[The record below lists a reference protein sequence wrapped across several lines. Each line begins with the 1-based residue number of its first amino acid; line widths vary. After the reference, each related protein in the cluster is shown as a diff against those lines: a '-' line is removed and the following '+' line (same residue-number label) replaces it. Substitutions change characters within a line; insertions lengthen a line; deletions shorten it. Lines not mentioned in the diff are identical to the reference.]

1 MMLNFKLAWQ
11 QLRSQWQSGD
21 LRVLV
26 LALVLAVTSI
36 TAVSFFTNRIASH
49 LNNQGGMLL
58 GGDAVIIADHAISAQ
73 YSAEAKQAGLQA
85 ASTLEFA
92 SMAINSDKNQLA
104 EIKAIDDSFPLIGDF
119 DVQFDKVQFAANNS
133 MQHTQARPEKGPA
146 KGPEKGEVWLEPRL
160 ANALNLQLGDKL
172 ELGASQFKVAGMLM
186 REPSRGGD
194 MFSFAPRVMMHASD
208 VSATDLIQFGS
219 RVKYQLL
226 VAGDADKVKA
236 FIGKMTPKLQR
247 GERIEDVKTARPEI
261 RSALDKAEIFLGLA
275 AMVSVVLA
283 IVAMLLASVPFVA
296 RSQETAALLRCF
308 GASKAS
314 IENIMLLQT
323 ALLAALGGVVGC
335 ILGYAVQFILAHFA
349 GRLFLESL
357 PLPDLT
363 PVFTGLVLSFAI
375 LFAIM
380 LPHIRSLKNIPTI
393 NILRKNFILAHS
405 KVWLNYLPV
414 VLVVVAVVFWIA
426 KTAKLALAFLAGIAG
441 ICLVAG
447 VLAYGL
453 ALLLHRF
460 SQSAGIGHNISNSVS
475 LGMAN
480 LKRRLG
486 LSIAQIIGF
495 SLGAM
500 VLMLL
505 VMIKTDL
512 MQSWQKSL
520 PIDAPN
526 RFIINIQQNQ
536 VEPVKTFIKQISANK
551 SKPQANPQIFAMI
564 RGRLV
569 EKNGQPIN
577 AEMFTEERAKRLVS
591 REFNLS
597 SSAVMQT
604 DNKLLQGRWWRA
616 DEASAPLLSLEL
628 DIAEVL
634 NMKLGD
640 TLTYDIAGDKITLT
654 VTSIRKVEWDSM
666 RANFFAVTPPQ
677 TLAKFSAS
685 YMTAFYLPKNQDNVL
700 NGLLQ
705 QFPNFTVIDVASVMN
720 QVRDIMSKLA
730 TAVSFVFGFCV
741 LAGIIVLYAALVAT
755 RAARLQ
761 ESTLLRVLGASRKQV
776 TITMLTEFVSIA
788 AVASIVA
795 VLVASVLSY
804 YLSRFVLDI
813 PYQFNLSL
821 ALNVLAIAL
830 VLIPLAA
837 WLVIRGYLNVA
848 PKQLLNSI

>member
-1 MMLNFKLAWQ
+1 MQLTIKLAWQ

-36 TAVSFFTNRIASH
+36 TAVSFFTSRIASH

-58 GGDAVIIADHAISAQ
+58 GGDAVLISDHAVPPK
-73 YSAEAKQAGLQA
+73 YSAEAKQMSLQA

-92 SMAINSDKNQLA
+92 SMAINGDKNQLA
-104 EIKAIDDSFPLIGDF
+104 EIKAIDDNFPLIGDF
-119 DVQFDKVQFAANNS
+119 DVVFEDAQFAAENS
-133 MQHTQARPEKGPA
+133 TQNAQA
-146 KGPEKGEVWLEPRL
+146 KNSQTQPKKGEVWIEPRL
-160 ANALNLQLGDKL
+160 ANALNLKLGDQL
-172 ELGASQFKVAGMLM
+172 ELGASNFKVAGLLM

-194 MFSFAPRVMMHASD
+194 MFSFASRVMMHISD
-208 VSATDLIQFGS
+208 VPNTELIQFGS
-219 RVKYQLL
+219 RVKYQLVL
-226 VAGDADKVKA
+226 AGNAENVKQ
-236 FIGKMTPKLQR
+236 FISKITPNLQR

-261 RSALDKAEIFLGLA
+261 RSALDKAEVFLGLS

-283 IVAMLLASVPFVA
+283 MVAMLLASAPFVA

-308 GASKAS
+308 GASKAN
-314 IENIMLLQT
+314 IENIMLIQT
-323 ALLAALGGVVGC
+323 ALLGVFGGIVGC
-335 ILGYAVQFILAHFA
+335 LLGYAVQFILAHFA

-357 PLPDLT
+357 PQPTLSPIL
-363 PVFTGLVLSFAI
+363 TGLTLSFAI

-393 NILRKNFILAHS
+393 QILRKNFVLNPS

-414 VLVVVAVVFWIA
+414 VLVVIGLIFWIA
-426 KTAKLALAFLAGIAG
+426 KTAKLAVAFLASIVG
-441 ICLVAG
+441 ICVVAG
-447 VLAYGL
+447 LLAYGL
-453 ALLLHRF
+453 ALLLHRV
-460 SQSAGIGHNISNSVS
+460 SQSGNIDNNIS

-512 MQSWQKSL
+512 TQAWQKSL
-520 PIDAPN
+520 PQDAPN

-536 VEPVKTFIKQISANK
+536 VESVKSFIQGVSKQAS
-551 SKPQANPQIFAMI
+551 PQVFAMI

-577 AEMFTEERAKRLVS
+577 EEMFTEERAKRLVS

-597 SSAVMQT
+597 SAAVMQA
-604 DNKLLQGRWWRA
+604 DNKLLQGRWWQA
-616 DEASAPLLSLEL
+616 DEATAPLLSLEQ
-628 DIAEVL
+628 DIAQALKV
-634 NMKLGD
+634 NLGD
-640 TLTYDIAGDKITLT
+640 TLTYDIAGSRIALT

-685 YMTAFYLPKNQDNVL
+685 YMTAFYLPKSQDNTL
-700 NGLLQ
+700 NSMLQ

-730 TAVSFVFGFCV
+730 AAVGFVFGFCV
-741 LAGIIVLYAALVAT
+741 LAGLVVLYAALLAT
-755 RAARLQ
+755 RTSRLQ

-776 TITMLTEFVSIA
+776 TITMLTEFFSIA

-795 VLVASVLSY
+795 VLVSSVLSY

-813 PYQFNLSL
+813 PYQFNFPL
-821 ALNVLAIAL
+821 ALYVLTIAL

>member
-1 MMLNFKLAWQ
+1 MMLNVKLAWQ

-36 TAVSFFTNRIASH
+36 TAVSFFTSRIASH

-58 GGDAVIIADHAISAQ
+58 GGDAVLIADHAISAQ
-73 YSAEAKQAGLQA
+73 FIAEAKQAGLQA

-92 SMAINSDKNQLA
+92 SMAINNDKNMLA
-104 EIKAIDDSFPLIGDF
+104 EIKAIDDNFPLIGDF
-119 DVQFDKVQFAANNS
+119 GVVIKDAQFLGEKLAQNVQ
-133 MQHTQARPEKGPA
+133 TQPKQ
-146 KGPEKGEVWLEPRL
+146 GEVWIEPRL
-160 ANALNLQLGDKL
+160 ANALNLKLGDKL
-172 ELGASQFKVAGMLM
+172 ELGASTFKVAGMLM

-194 MFSFAPRVMMHASD
+194 MFSFAPRVMMHLND
-208 VSATDLIQFGS
+208 VPATELIRFGS
-219 RVKYQLL
+219 RVKYQL
-226 VAGDADKVKA
+226 VMAGDDAKLKQ
-236 FIGKMTPKLQR
+236 FIAQKTPNLAR

-261 RSALDKAEIFLGLA
+261 RSALDKAEVFLGLS

-283 IVAMLLASVPFVA
+283 IVAMGLASLPFVA
-296 RSQETAALLRCF
+296 RSQEAAALLRCF

-323 ALLAALGGVVGC
+323 ALLAAFGGVVGC
-335 ILGYAVQFILAHFA
+335 LLGYAIQFVLAHFA

-357 PLPDLT
+357 PQPSLT
-363 PVFTGLVLSFAI
+363 PILTGLALSFAI

-393 NILRKNFILAHS
+393 NILRKNFVLNPS

-414 VLVVVAVVFWIA
+414 VIVVVSLIFLIA
-426 KTAKLALAFLAGIAG
+426 KTPKLAMAFLAGIVG
-441 ICLVAG
+441 ICLLAG

-453 ALLLHRF
+453 ALLLQGA
-460 SQSAGIGHNISNSVS
+460 SQNKNVSNNIS

-486 LSIAQIIGF
+486 LSIAQIVGF

-520 PIDAPN
+520 PVDAPN

-536 VEPVKTFIKQISANK
+536 VEPVKSFIQQINTQAS
-551 SKPQANPQIFAMI
+551 PQVFAMI

-569 EKNGQPIN
+569 EKNGMPIN

-597 SSAVMQT
+597 SAAKMQE
-604 DNKLLQGRWWRA
+604 DNKLLHGRWWRA
-616 DEASAPLLSLEL
+616 DEAATPLVSIEE
-628 DIAEVL
+628 DIAKVL
-634 NMKLGD
+634 NVKLGD
-640 TLTYDIAGDKITLT
+640 KLTYDIVGSKITLT
-654 VTSIRKVEWDSM
+654 VASIRKVEWDSM

-685 YMTAFYLPKNQDNVL
+685 YMTAFYLPKSQDNAL
-700 NGLLQ
+700 NSMLQ
-705 QFPNFTVIDVASVMN
+705 QFPNFTVIDVANVMN
-720 QVRDIMSKLA
+720 QVRDIMSKLT

-741 LAGIIVLYAALVAT
+741 LAGLVVLYAALVAT
-755 RAARLQ
+755 RASRLQ

-776 TITMLTEFVSIA
+776 TISMLTEFASIA
-788 AVASIVA
+788 AVASVVA
-795 VLVASVLSY
+795 VLVASALSY
-804 YLSRFVLDI
+804 YLSHFVLDI
-813 PYQFNLSL
+813 PYQFNFLL
-821 ALNVLAIAL
+821 ALSVFAIAL
-830 VLIPLAA
+830 ILIPLAS

>member
-1 MMLNFKLAWQ
+1 MLNMKLAWQ

-36 TAVSFFTNRIASH
+36 TAVSFFTSRIASH

-58 GGDAVIIADHAISAQ
+58 GGDAVLISDHAIATQ
-73 YSAEAKQAGLQA
+73 FIAEAKRAGLQA

-104 EIKAIDDSFPLIGDF
+104 EIKAIDDNFPLIGDF
-119 DVQFDKVQFAANNS
+119 GVLFYGEKLTQNVQAQPKQ
-133 MQHTQARPEKGPA
+133 
-146 KGPEKGEVWLEPRL
+146 GEVWLEPRL
-160 ANALNLQLGDKL
+160 ANALNLKLGDNL
-172 ELGASQFKVAGMLM
+172 ELGASSFKVAGILM

-194 MFSFAPRVMMHASD
+194 MFSFAPRVLMHMKD
-208 VSATDLIQFGS
+208 VQKTELIQFGS
-219 RVKYQLL
+219 RVKYQL
-226 VAGDADKVKA
+226 VMSGADAPLKQ
-236 FIGKMTPKLQR
+236 FIAQKTPNLAR

-261 RSALDKAEIFLGLA
+261 RSALDKAEVFLGLS

-283 IVAMLLASVPFVA
+283 IVAMGLASLPFVA

-308 GASKAS
+308 GASKAN
-314 IENIMLLQT
+314 IENMMLLQT
-323 ALLAALGGVVGC
+323 ALLALIGALVGC
-335 ILGYAVQFILAHFA
+335 VLGYAIQFILAHFA

-357 PLPDLT
+357 PPPSLT
-363 PVFTGLVLSFAI
+363 PILTGFALSFAI

-393 NILRKNFILAHS
+393 NILRKTFVLAP
-405 KVWLNYLPV
+405 KQVWLNYLPV
-414 VLVVVAVVFWIA
+414 LLVVVSLIFWIA
-426 KTAKLALAFLAGIAG
+426 KTPKLAIAFLAGIVG
-441 ICLVAG
+441 ICVVAG
-447 VLAYGL
+447 GLAYIL
-453 ALLLHRF
+453 ALFLHRA
-460 SQSAGIGHNISNSVS
+460 SLSKNIGNNIS

-480 LKRRLG
+480 LERRLG
-486 LSIAQIIGF
+486 LSIAQIVGF

-520 PIDAPN
+520 PINAPN

-536 VEPVKTFIKQISANK
+536 VEPVKSFIQGL
-551 SKPQANPQIFAMI
+551 SKQANTQASPQVFAMI
-564 RGRLV
+564 RGRVV
-569 EKNGQPIN
+569 EKNGQLLN
-577 AEMFTEERAKRLVS
+577 EAMFTEERAKRLVS

-597 SSAVMQT
+597 SAAHMQY

-616 DEASAPLLSLEL
+616 DEAAAPLLSLEQ
-628 DIAEVL
+628 DIATAL
-634 NMKLGD
+634 NVKLGD
-640 TLTYDIAGDKITLT
+640 TLTYDIAGSRITLT
-654 VTSIRKVEWDSM
+654 VASIRKVEWDSM
-666 RANFFAVTPPQ
+666 RANFFAVTPPD
-677 TLAKFSAS
+677 TLKAFSAS
-685 YMTAFYLPKNQDNVL
+685 YMTAFYLPKSQDNAL
-700 NGLLQ
+700 NSMLQ

-741 LAGIIVLYAALVAT
+741 LAGLVVLYAALVAT
-755 RAARLQ
+755 RASRLQ

-776 TITMLTEFVSIA
+776 TISMLTEFASIA
-788 AVASIVA
+788 VVASMVA

-813 PYQFNLSL
+813 PYQFNFPL
-821 ALNVLAIAL
+821 ALSVFVIAL

>member
-1 MMLNFKLAWQ
+1 MSLNFRLAWQ

-36 TAVSFFTNRIASH
+36 TAVSFFTSRIASH

-58 GGDAVIIADHAISAQ
+58 GGDAVLISDHAISPQ
-73 YSAEAKQAGLQA
+73 FITEAKQAGLQA

-92 SMAINSDKNQLA
+92 SMAIKNDKNQLA

-119 DVQFDKVQFAANNS
+119 GVVFATGNAAENS
-133 MQHTQARPEKGPA
+133 AQNLQTQPKP
-146 KGPEKGEVWLEPRL
+146 GEVWIEPRL
-160 ANALNLQLGDKL
+160 ANALNLKLGEQL
-172 ELGASQFKVAGMLM
+172 ELGAGTFKVAGLLM

-194 MFSFAPRVMMHASD
+194 MFSFAPRVMMHMND
-208 VSATDLIQFGS
+208 VAKTELIQFGS
-219 RVKYQLL
+219 RVKYQLVL
-226 VAGDADKVKA
+226 SGTDAKLRQ
-236 FIGKMTPKLQR
+236 FITQKTPNLQR

-261 RSALDKAEIFLGLA
+261 RSALDKAEVFLGLS

-283 IVAMLLASVPFVA
+283 IVAMGLASLPFVA

-308 GASKAS
+308 GASKAN
-314 IENIMLLQT
+314 IENMMLIQT
-323 ALLAALGGVVGC
+323 GLLALFGAVLGCV
-335 ILGYAVQFILAHFA
+335 LGYAIQFVLAHFA

-357 PLPDLT
+357 PQPSLMPI
-363 PVFTGLVLSFAI
+363 FTGLVLSFAI
-375 LFAIM
+375 LFAMM
-380 LPHIRSLKNIPTI
+380 LPHIRSLKNITTM
-393 NILRKNFILAHS
+393 NILRKNYVLS
-405 KVWLNYLPV
+405 PKQVWLNYLPV
-414 VLVVVAVVFWIA
+414 LIVVIGLIFWIA
-426 KTAKLALAFLAGIAG
+426 KTPKLALIFLAGIVG
-441 ICLVAG
+441 ICVVAG
-447 VLAYGL
+447 LLAYGL
-453 ALLLHRF
+453 ALLLHRV
-460 SQSAGIGHNISNSVS
+460 SQHKNVGNNIS

-520 PIDAPN
+520 PVDAPN
-526 RFIINIQQNQ
+526 RFIINIQQHQ
-536 VEPVKTFIKQISANK
+536 VEPVKNFIRQINAN
-551 SKPQANPQIFAMI
+551 SSPQVFAMI

-569 EKNGQPIN
+569 EKNGLSIN
-577 AEMFTEERAKRLVS
+577 AEMFSEERAKRLVS

-597 SSAVMQT
+597 SAAKMQD
-604 DNKLLQGRWWRA
+604 DNKLLQGRWWRT
-616 DEASAPLLSLEL
+616 DEGAAPLLSLEQ
-628 DIAEVL
+628 DIATAL
-634 NMKLGD
+634 NVKLGD
-640 TLTYDIAGDKITLT
+640 TLTYDIAGSKITLT
-654 VTSIRKVEWDSM
+654 VMSIRKVEWDSM
-666 RANFFAVTPPQ
+666 RANFFAVTPPK
-677 TLAKFSAS
+677 TLEKFSAS
-685 YMTAFYLPKNQDNVL
+685 YMTAFYLPKSQDNTL
-700 NGLLQ
+700 NTMLK
-705 QFPNFTVIDVASVMN
+705 QFPNFTVIDVASLMN

-741 LAGIIVLYAALVAT
+741 LAGLIVLYAALVAT
-755 RAARLQ
+755 RASRLQ

-776 TITMLTEFVSIA
+776 MQAMLTEFASIA
-788 AVASIVA
+788 TVASTVA

-804 YLSRFVLDI
+804 YLSHYVLDI
-813 PYQFNLSL
+813 PYQFNFSL
-821 ALNVLAIAL
+821 ALGVLAIAL

>member
-1 MMLNFKLAWQ
+1 MKLNLKLAWQ

-58 GGDAVIIADHAISAQ
+58 GGDAVLISDHAISAK
-73 YSAEAKQAGLQA
+73 YIDEAKQAGLQA

-104 EIKAIDDSFPLIGDF
+104 EIKAIDDNFPLIGDF
-119 DVQFDKVQFAANNS
+119 GVLFSAEKLAQNV
-133 MQHTQARPEKGPA
+133 QARPQKS
-146 KGPEKGEVWLEPRL
+146 EVWIEPRL
-160 ANALNLQLGDKL
+160 ANALNLKLGDKL
-172 ELGASQFKVAGMLM
+172 ELGASKFKVAGILM

-194 MFSFAPRVMMHASD
+194 MFSFAPRVMMHMND
-208 VSATDLIQFGS
+208 VPATELIQFGS

-226 VAGDADKVKA
+226 ISGDAKNIKT
-236 FIGKMTPKLQR
+236 FIGKITPNLQR

-261 RSALDKAEIFLGLA
+261 RSALDKAEVFLGLS

-283 IVAMLLASVPFVA
+283 IVAMLLASGPFVA

-323 ALLAALGGVVGC
+323 SLLAAFGGVVGC
-335 ILGYAVQFILAHFA
+335 VLGYAVQFILAHFA

-357 PLPDLT
+357 PLPSLS
-363 PVFTGLVLSFAI
+363 PVFIGLALSFAI

-393 NILRKNFILAHS
+393 NILRKNFILAPT

-414 VLVVVAVVFWIA
+414 VLVVIGLVFWIA
-426 KTAKLALAFLAGIAG
+426 KTAELALAFLAGIFG
-441 ICLVAG
+441 ICVVAG
-447 VLAYGL
+447 FMAYGL
-453 ALLLHRF
+453 ALLLHRV
-460 SQSAGIGHNISNSVS
+460 SLSKSLGNGIGNNVS

-480 LKRRLG
+480 LKRRLA

-520 PIDAPN
+520 PADAPN
-526 RFIINIQQNQ
+526 RFIINIQANQ
-536 VEPVKTFIKQISANK
+536 VEPVKSFIQ
-551 SKPQANPQIFAMI
+551 QANSNSRPQVFAMI

-597 SSAVMQT
+597 SAAVMQT
-604 DNKLLQGRWWRA
+604 DNKLLEGRWWRA
-616 DEASAPLLSLEL
+616 DETAAPLLSLEL
-628 DIAEVL
+628 DIAQAL
-634 NMKLGD
+634 NVKLGD
-640 TLTYDIAGDKITLT
+640 KLTYDIAGDKITLT
-654 VTSIRKVEWDSM
+654 VASIRKVEWDSM
-666 RANFFAVTPPQ
+666 RANFFAVTPPK

-685 YMTAFYLPKNQDNVL
+685 YMTAFYLPKSQDNAL
-700 NGLLQ
+700 NRMLQ

-755 RAARLQ
+755 RTARLQ

-776 TITMLTEFVSIA
+776 TFTMLTEFVSIA
-788 AVASIVA
+788 VVASIVA
-795 VLVASVLSY
+795 VLVASSLSY
-804 YLSRFVLDI
+804 YLSHFVLDI

-821 ALNVLAIAL
+821 ALGVLAIAL

>member
-1 MMLNFKLAWQ
+1 MTLNISLAWQ

-21 LRVLV
+21 LRVLL
-26 LALVLAVTSI
+26 LALVLAVTAI
-36 TAVSFFTNRIASH
+36 TAVSFFTSRIASH

-58 GGDAVIIADHAISAQ
+58 GGDAVLISDHAISQ
-73 YSAEAKQAGLQA
+73 KYITEAKQAGLQVS
-85 ASTLEFA
+85 STLEFA
-92 SMAINSDKNQLA
+92 SMAIKGDKNQLA
-104 EIKAIDDSFPLIGDF
+104 EIKAIDNSFPLIGDF
-119 DVQFDKVQFAANNS
+119 GVQFLGKNAAQNVQ
-133 MQHTQARPEKGPA
+133 TRPK
-146 KGPEKGEVWLEPRL
+146 KGEVWIEPRL
-160 ANALNLQLGDKL
+160 ASALNLKLGDSL
-172 ELGASQFKVAGMLM
+172 ELGASKFKVAGMLM

-194 MFSFAPRVMMHASD
+194 MFSFAPRVMMHMND
-208 VSATDLIQFGS
+208 VAKTELIQFGS
-219 RVKYQLL
+219 RVKYQLVL
-226 VAGDADKVKA
+226 AGDVAKLKQFITKV
-236 FIGKMTPKLQR
+236 TPNLQR
-247 GERIEDVKTARPEI
+247 GERLEDVKTARPEI
-261 RSALDKAEIFLGLA
+261 RSALDKAEVFLGLS

-283 IVAMLLASVPFVA
+283 IVAMLLASQPFVA

-308 GASKAS
+308 GASKAN
-314 IENIMLLQT
+314 IENIMLIQT
-323 ALLAALGGVVGC
+323 ALLATIGGVVGC
-335 ILGYAVQFILAHFA
+335 LLGYAIQFVLAHFA

-357 PLPDLT
+357 PLPSLT
-363 PVFTGLVLSFAI
+363 PILLGLALSFAI

-393 NILRKNFILAHS
+393 NILRKNLIVAPS

-414 VLVVVAVVFWIA
+414 MIVVALLIVWLA
-426 KTAKLALAFLAGIAG
+426 KTLKLALAFLVGIFAV
-441 ICLVAG
+441 CLVAG
-447 VLAYGL
+447 FLAYGL
-453 ALLLHRF
+453 ALLLHCA
-460 SQSAGIGHNISNSVS
+460 SLNKSLPNTIG

-536 VEPVKTFIKQISANK
+536 VEPVKRFIQQLSINS
-551 SKPQANPQIFAMI
+551 SPQVFAMI
-564 RGRLV
+564 RGRLL
-569 EKNGQPIN
+569 EKNGQPITADMF
-577 AEMFTEERAKRLVS
+577 AEDRAKRLVT

-597 SSAVMQT
+597 SAAKMQA
-604 DNKLLQGRWWRA
+604 DNKLLQGRWWIA
-616 DEASAPLLSLEL
+616 EEVAAPLVSIEE
-628 DIAEVL
+628 DIAKVL
-634 NMKLGD
+634 NVKLGD
-640 TLTYDIAGDKITLT
+640 ALTYDIAGSKITLT
-654 VTSIRKVEWDSM
+654 VASIRKVEWDSM
-666 RANFFAVTPPQ
+666 RANFFAVTPPD
-677 TLAKFSAS
+677 TLKRFSAS
-685 YMTAFYLPKNQDNVL
+685 YMTAFYLPKNQDNAL
-700 NGLLQ
+700 NQMQQ
-705 QFPNFTVIDVASVMN
+705 QFPNFTVIDVANVMN

-741 LAGIIVLYAALVAT
+741 LAGLVVLYAALLAT
-755 RAARLQ
+755 RTARLQ

-776 TITMLTEFVSIA
+776 TLTMLAEFVSIA
-788 AVASIVA
+788 AVASMVA
-795 VLVASVLSY
+795 VLVASTLSY
-804 YLSRFVLDI
+804 YLSQFVLDI

-821 ALNVLAIAL
+821 ALSVLVISL

>member
-1 MMLNFKLAWQ
+1 MILNLAFN

-58 GGDAVIIADHAISAQ
+58 GGDAVLISDHAISAKFI
-73 YSAEAKQAGLQA
+73 ADAKQAGLQA

-92 SMAINSDKNQLA
+92 SMAINNDKNQLA

-119 DVQFDKVQFAANNS
+119 GVRFLGEEIAQNL
-133 MQHTQARPEKGPA
+133 QAQPKQ
-146 KGPEKGEVWLEPRL
+146 GEVWIEPRL
-160 ANALNLQLGDKL
+160 ANALNLKLSDKL
-172 ELGASQFKVAGMLM
+172 ELGASTFKVAGILM

-194 MFSFAPRVMMHASD
+194 MFSFAPRVMMHIND
-208 VSATDLIQFGS
+208 VQKTELIQFGS
-219 RVKYQLL
+219 RIKYQL
-226 VAGDADKVKA
+226 VMSGNDAKLKQ
-236 FIGKMTPKLQR
+236 FIAQKTPNLPR

-261 RSALDKAEIFLGLA
+261 RSALDKAEVFLGLS

-283 IVAMLLASVPFVA
+283 IVAMGLASLPFVA

-308 GASKAS
+308 GASKAN
-314 IENIMLLQT
+314 IENMMLLQT
-323 ALLAALGGVVGC
+323 ALLALIGGVLGC
-335 ILGYAVQFILAHFA
+335 ILGYVIQFVLAHFA

-357 PLPDLT
+357 PLPSLT
-363 PVFTGLVLSFAI
+363 PIFTGLSLSFAI

-393 NILRKNFILAHS
+393 NILRKNFVLAP
-405 KVWLNYLPV
+405 KQVWLNYLPV
-414 VLVVVAVVFWIA
+414 VIVVIGLIFWIA
-426 KTAKLALAFLAGIAG
+426 KTPKLAMAFLAGIVG
-441 ICLVAG
+441 ICVVAG
-447 VLAYGL
+447 GLAYIL
-453 ALLLHRF
+453 ALLLHSA
-460 SQSAGIGHNISNSVS
+460 SQNKSIGNNVS

-486 LSIAQIIGF
+486 LSIAQIVGF

-520 PIDAPN
+520 PVDAPN

-536 VEPVKTFIKQISANK
+536 VEPVKSFIQQINLQA
-551 SKPQANPQIFAMI
+551 KPQVFAMI
-564 RGRLV
+564 RGRVV
-569 EKNGQPIN
+569 EKNGQPLN

-597 SSAVMQT
+597 SAAIMQD

-616 DEASAPLLSLEL
+616 GEAAAPLLSLEQ
-628 DIAEVL
+628 DIATAL
-634 NMKLGD
+634 NVKLGD
-640 TLTYDIAGDKITLT
+640 TLTYDIAGSRITLT

-685 YMTAFYLPKNQDNVL
+685 YMTAFYLPKSQDNAL
-700 NGLLQ
+700 NSMLQ

-741 LAGIIVLYAALVAT
+741 LAGLIVLYAALVAT

-776 TITMLTEFVSIA
+776 TITMLTEFASIA
-788 AVASIVA
+788 VVASMVA

-813 PYQFNLSL
+813 PYQFNFSL
-821 ALNVLAIAL
+821 ALGVFAIAL

>member
-1 MMLNFKLAWQ
+1 MTLNISLAWQ

-36 TAVSFFTNRIASH
+36 TAVSFFTSRIASH

-58 GGDAVIIADHAISAQ
+58 GGDAVLISDHAISPQ
-73 YSAEAKQAGLQA
+73 YIAEAKQADLQT

-92 SMAINSDKNQLA
+92 SMAINNDKNQLA

-119 DVQFDKVQFAANNS
+119 GVVFATGNAAENS
-133 MQHTQARPEKGPA
+133 QSQPKP
-146 KGPEKGEVWLEPRL
+146 GEVWIEPRL
-160 ANALNLQLGDKL
+160 ANALNLKLGEQL
-172 ELGASQFKVAGMLM
+172 ELGASTFKVAGLLM

-194 MFSFAPRVMMHASD
+194 MFSFAPRVMMHMND
-208 VSATDLIQFGS
+208 VAKTELIQFGS
-219 RVKYQLL
+219 RVKYQLVL
-226 VAGDADKVKA
+226 SGTDVKLRQ
-236 FIGKMTPKLQR
+236 FITQKTPNLQR

-261 RSALDKAEIFLGLA
+261 RSALDKAEVFLGLS

-283 IVAMLLASVPFVA
+283 IVAMGLASLPFVA
-296 RSQETAALLRCF
+296 RSQEAAALLRCF
-308 GASKAS
+308 GATKANIENMMLIQTTLLAS
-314 IENIMLLQT
+314 IG
-323 ALLAALGGVVGC
+323 AVAGC
-335 ILGYAVQFILAHFA
+335 LLGYAIQFVLAHLA

-357 PLPDLT
+357 PQPSLT
-363 PVFTGLVLSFAI
+363 PIFTGFVLSFTI

-380 LPHIRSLKNIPTI
+380 LPHIRSLKNIPTM
-393 NILRKNFILAHS
+393 NILRKNFVLPPS
-405 KVWLNYLPV
+405 QVWLNYLPV
-414 VLVVVAVVFWIA
+414 LIVVVGLIFWIA
-426 KTAKLALAFLAGIAG
+426 KTPKLAIVFLAGIVG
-441 ICLVAG
+441 ICVVAG
-447 VLAYGL
+447 LLAYGL
-453 ALLLHRF
+453 ALLLHRA
-460 SQSAGIGHNISNSVS
+460 SQNKNVGNNIS

-526 RFIINIQQNQ
+526 RFIINIQQHQ
-536 VEPVKTFIKQISANK
+536 VEPIKSFIQQLSKQAS
-551 SKPQANPQIFAMI
+551 PQVFAMI
-564 RGRLV
+564 RGRLL
-569 EKNGQPIN
+569 EKNGQLIN
-577 AEMFTEERAKRLVS
+577 ADMFSEERAKRLVS

-597 SSAVMQT
+597 SAAQMQT
-604 DNKLLQGRWWRA
+604 DNKLLQGRWWHA
-616 DEASAPLLSLEL
+616 DETTAPLVSIEE
-628 DIAEVL
+628 DIAKVL
-634 NMKLGD
+634 NVKLGD
-640 TLTYDIAGDKITLT
+640 TLTYDIAGNRITLT
-654 VTSIRKVEWDSM
+654 VSSIRKVEWDSM
-666 RANFFAVTPPQ
+666 RANFFAVTPPK
-677 TLAKFSAS
+677 TLEKFSAS
-685 YMTAFYLPKNQDNVL
+685 YMTAFYLPKSQDNAL
-700 NGLLQ
+700 NTMLQ

-741 LAGIIVLYAALVAT
+741 LAGLVVLYAALVAT
-755 RAARLQ
+755 RTSRLQ

-776 TITMLTEFVSIA
+776 TIAMLAEFVSIA
-788 AVASIVA
+788 AVASVVA
-795 VLVASVLSY
+795 VLVASALSY
-804 YLSRFVLDI
+804 YLSHFVLDI

-821 ALNVLAIAL
+821 ALGVLAIAL

-848 PKQLLNSI
+848 PKQLLNSM

>member
-1 MMLNFKLAWQ
+1 MNLNIKLAWQ

-36 TAVSFFTNRIASH
+36 TAVSFFTSRIASH

-58 GGDAVIIADHAISAQ
+58 GGDAVLISDHAIATQ
-73 YSAEAKQAGLQA
+73 FIAEAKQAGLQA

-92 SMAINSDKNQLA
+92 SMAINNDKNQLA
-104 EIKAIDDSFPLIGDF
+104 EIKAIDDNFPLIGDF
-119 DVQFDKVQFAANNS
+119 DVVFEQAQFLGKNFAQSVQ
-133 MQHTQARPEKGPA
+133 TR
-146 KGPEKGEVWLEPRL
+146 PEKGEVWIEPRL
-160 ANALNLQLGDKL
+160 ANALNLKLGDSL
-172 ELGASQFKVAGMLM
+172 ELGASTFKVAGLLM

-194 MFSFAPRVMMHASD
+194 MFSFAPRVMMHIDD
-208 VSATDLIQFGS
+208 VVKTELIQFGS
-219 RVKYQLL
+219 RVKYQL
-226 VAGDADKVKA
+226 VMSGADVKLQQ
-236 FIGKMTPKLQR
+236 FIVQKTLNLQR

-261 RSALDKAEIFLGLA
+261 RNALDKAEVFLGLS

-283 IVAMLLASVPFVA
+283 IVAMGLASLPFVA
-296 RSQETAALLRCF
+296 RSQEVAALLRCF
-308 GASKAS
+308 GASKVT
-314 IENIMLLQT
+314 IENMMLLQT
-323 ALLAALGGVVGC
+323 ALLALIGGVVGC
-335 ILGYAVQFILAHFA
+335 VLGYAIQFVLAHFA

-357 PLPDLT
+357 PPPSLT
-363 PVFTGLVLSFAI
+363 PIFTGLALSFAI

-393 NILRKNFILAHS
+393 QILRKNFVLLP
-405 KVWLNYLPV
+405 KQVWLNYLPV
-414 VLVVVAVVFWIA
+414 IIVVIGLIFWIA
-426 KTAKLALAFLAGIAG
+426 KTPKLAIAFLAGIVG
-441 ICLVAG
+441 ICVVAG
-447 VLAYGL
+447 GLAYTL
-453 ALLLHRF
+453 ALMLHGA
-460 SQSAGIGHNISNSVS
+460 SQSKNIGNAVG

-486 LSIAQIIGF
+486 LSIAQIVGF

-536 VEPVKTFIKQISANK
+536 VEPVKSFIQGV
-551 SKPQANPQIFAMI
+551 SKQANPQVFAMI
-564 RGRLV
+564 RGRVV
-569 EKNGQPIN
+569 EKNDQPIN

-597 SSAVMQT
+597 SSAAMQD

-616 DEASAPLLSLEL
+616 DERAAPLLSLEH
-628 DIAEVL
+628 DIATAL
-634 NMKLGD
+634 NIKLGD
-640 TLTYDIAGDKITLT
+640 TLTYDIAGSRITLT
-654 VTSIRKVEWDSM
+654 VASIRKVEWDSM
-666 RANFFAVTPPQ
+666 RANFFAVTPPE
-677 TLAKFSAS
+677 TLKAFSAS
-685 YMTAFYLPKNQDNVL
+685 YMTAFYLPKSQDNAL
-700 NGLLQ
+700 NSMLQ

-741 LAGIIVLYAALVAT
+741 LAGLVVLYAALVAT
-755 RAARLQ
+755 RASRLQ

-776 TITMLTEFVSIA
+776 TISMLTEFASIA
-788 AVASIVA
+788 VIASMVA

-813 PYQFNLSL
+813 PYQFNFAL
-821 ALNVLAIAL
+821 ALSVFAIAL
-830 VLIPLAA
+830 LLIPLAA